1 MSDTLV
7 RVCAVIPNYNDS
19 LTLPRSVLSV
29 LNQSL
34 EADEIIIVDDNSTDN
49 SLELA
54 TKIQSENSIIK
65 IIKNS
70 KNIGVMGTLNVGLS
84 QTSADY
90 VIFLSANDYML
101 EGLLEE
107 VKKTLSIKRVGI
119 WSALILKEKNL
130 KKTLYPS
137 PIVLKKAGYL
147 SPSECKSKLNKIGSW
162 FTGTTM
168 FFEVESLREI
178 GGFNPQ
184 FQGLGDM
191 YAAMIIAA
199 KKGSYFNPKA
209 YGVVSEHQNGLLNS
223 TLSSS
228 ETVNKIVNSMIV
240 DGISRSPSLF
250 TREFIKKFRK
260 RILYSGDRLQNPA
273 PKQFKLIYE
282 IYRLIKFRPK
292 DILGIAY
299 HRYYKRLIIIIN
311 E

>member
-1 MSDTLV
+1 MANELV
-7 RVCAVIPNYNDS
+7 RVCVVIPNYNDS
-19 LTLPRSVLSV
+19 EVLSRSVFSV
-29 LNQSL
+29 LNQSIG
-34 EADEIIIVDDNSTDN
+34 ADEIIIVDDCSTDK

-54 TKIQSENSIIK
+54 EKIQLENPIIK

-70 KNIGVMGTLNVGLS
+70 KNIGVMGTLNIGLS

-107 VKKTLSIKRVGI
+107 VKKTLSIKRVGV

-130 KKTLYPS
+130 KRRLYPS

-147 SPSECKSKLNKIGSW
+147 SPLECKLKLKSIGSW

-178 GGFNPQ
+178 GGFNTE
-184 FQGLGDM
+184 FEGLGDM
-191 YAAMIIAA
+191 YAAMIISV
-199 KKGSYFNPKA
+199 KRGSFFYPKA
-209 YGVVSEHQNGLLNS
+209 YGIVTEHQNGLLHG
-223 TLSSS
+223 TLSST
-228 ETVNKIVNSMIV
+228 EKVNKILNSIIE
-240 DGISRSPSLF
+240 DGVARSPSLF
-250 TREFIKKFRK
+250 SNEFIKKFRK
-260 RILYSGDRLQNPA
+260 RIFYSAKRSQNHA

-282 IYRLIKFRPK
+282 IYHLIKYRPM
-292 DILGIAY
+292 DIFGIAY
-299 HRYYKRLIIIIN
+299 YRYYKRIFIILN